1 MNLKKGI
8 RNILIAVGLMA
19 LLIGAYQCG
28 SRGKEQSM
36 RAYKKEQQ
44 EKLDSIQII
53 VGGQETIISVQNR
66 VIEKSMLRDSTN
78 KAEIS
83 VLKQQQAQ
91 GEERFRRER
100 DNVLSRLETAG
111 DEQIASHMDS
121 SYRVQVLDG
130 DFLTILDGNVTTA
143 TAVSLHYIRV
153 EEFNKFLTSENKNL
167 ADQVGTWELRGN
179 EFEIQRTAWGSKEN
193 AYMVIIEQKDE
204 EIGIRIAGQ
213 KFMEGKARK
222 YRRQRNG
229 LAVLGVVVLGGITY
243 LVVK

>member
-1 MNLKKGI
+1 MKQI
-8 RNILIAVGLMA
+8 RYILIAVGLLV

-28 SRGKEQSM
+28 SLGKEQSM
-36 RAYKKEQQ
+36 RAYKKEQEQ
-44 EKLDSIQII
+44 KLDSIQII
-53 VGGQETIISVQNR
+53 VEGQESIISVQNR
-66 VIEKSMLRDSTN
+66 VIDKSMLRDSAN
-78 KAEIS
+78 KVEIS

-91 GEERFRRER
+91 GEERFREER

-121 SYRVQVLDG
+121 SYRVQALDG
-130 DFLTILDGNVTTA
+130 DFLTVLDGNVTTA

-167 ADQVGTWELRGN
+167 ANQVDIWELRGN
-179 EFEIQRTAWGSKEN
+179 EFEIQRTAWGAKEN

-222 YRRQRNG
+222 YRWRGWRDRIIG
-229 LAVLGVVVLGGITY
+229 GVIIGGITY
-243 LVVK
+243 LVLR